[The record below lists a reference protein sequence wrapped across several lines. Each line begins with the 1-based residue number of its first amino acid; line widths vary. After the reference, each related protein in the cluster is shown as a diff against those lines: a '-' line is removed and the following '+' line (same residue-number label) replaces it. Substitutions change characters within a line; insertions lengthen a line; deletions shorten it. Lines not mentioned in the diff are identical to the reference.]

1 METRAGWLNTLQ
13 ETEHSGLLEAEQ
25 PITTAGKQ
33 LKEEEEDEE
42 EEEEEEEGREHQVQG
57 PWKGKPRMGVEER
70 EGVTV
75 RAGLQCCSG
84 EGTLWVWE
92 TWERLSSLRRSY

>member
-1 METRAGWLNTLQ
+1 METRTGWLNTLQ

-33 LKEEEEDEE
+33 LKEEEKEE
-42 EEEEEEEGREHQVQG
+42 EGEGEEEGREHQVQG
-57 PWKGKPRMGVEER
+57 SWKGKPRMGVEEH
-70 EGVTV
+70 EGVMV
-75 RAGLQCCSG
+75 RAGLQCCNG

-92 TWERLSSLRRSY
+92 NWERFSSLRRSC